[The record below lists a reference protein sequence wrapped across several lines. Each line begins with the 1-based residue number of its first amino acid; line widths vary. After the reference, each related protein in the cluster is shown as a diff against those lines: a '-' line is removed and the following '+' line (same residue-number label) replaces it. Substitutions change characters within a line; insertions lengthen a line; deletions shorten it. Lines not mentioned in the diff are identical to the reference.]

1 MLGGDAGARS
11 RLHAASTSL
20 AQLDGLRPSWS
31 EQRPGCWQRRDTLY
45 RDYLL
50 ERVQGE
56 FAEMPG
62 MRLTFRQAQRLWAL
76 DARTCRRVL
85 DTLVGNGFLTR
96 SAEGAYAQ
104 ASADPRTSKVG
115 RFALIGDGQ

>member
-1 MLGGDAGARS
+1 M
-11 RLHAASTSL
+11 
-20 AQLDGLRPSWS
+20 PM
-31 EQRPGCWQRRDTLY
+31 RDNLI
-45 RDYLL
+45 

-76 DARTCRRVL
+76 DALTCRRVL
-85 DTLVGNGFLTR
+85 DTLVGKGVLTR
-96 SAEGAYAQ
+96 SAEGAYAP

-115 RFALIGDGQ
+115 RFALMSDGQ